1 MIYKSNSGFSL
12 LEFMIVIFIF
22 SILTIIGVS
31 GFYKIIKT
39 KQNDYY
45 LRSIKKFINQ
55 SRVIAVAL
63 NARLIIKPIN
73 NNHDYSK
80 QDYSKYNYSQGIAL
94 YNNKKQLSKIGAAPN
109 NIKISYYGFPSR
121 SQMIIDATDG
131 LWVSNGR
138 FEIDIKN
145 IFNNKIKKNVLRI
158 NKAGF
163 AHF

>member
-1 MIYKSNSGFSL
+1 MIHKSNSGFSL

-31 GFYKIIKT
+31 SFYKIIKT

-73 NNHDYSK
+73 NYDYSKHDYSK
-80 QDYSKYNYSQGIAL
+80 HDYSQGIAL
-94 YNNKKQLSKIGAAPN
+94 YNNKQQLSKIGAAPN
-109 NIKISYYGFPSR
+109 NIKVYYYGFPSR
-121 SQMIIDATDG
+121 SEMIIDATDG

-145 IFNNKIKKNVLRI
+145 VFNNKIKKNILRV

>member
-1 MIYKSNSGFSL
+1 MIHKSNSGFSL

-31 GFYKIIKT
+31 SFYKIIKT

-45 LRSIKKFINQ
+45 LRSIKKFMDQ

-73 NNHDYSK
+73 NYDYSK
-80 QDYSKYNYSQGIAL
+80 HDYSQGIAL

-121 SQMIIDATDG
+121 SEMIIDATDG

-145 IFNNKIKKNVLRI
+145 IFNNKIKKNILRI

>member
-22 SILTIIGVS
+22 TILTIIGVS
-31 GFYKIIKT
+31 SFYKIIKT
-39 KQNDYY
+39 QQNDYY

-63 NARLIIKPIN
+63 NARLTIKPIN
-73 NNHDYSK
+73 NHGYAKHDYS
-80 QDYSKYNYSQGIAL
+80 QGLAL
-94 YNNKKQLSKIGAAPN
+94 YNNKKQLSKIGAVPN

-121 SQMIIDATDG
+121 DQIIFDATDG

-145 IFNNKIKKNVLRI
+145 AFNNKIKKNILKI
-158 NKAGF
+158 NKVGF
-163 AHF
+163 THF